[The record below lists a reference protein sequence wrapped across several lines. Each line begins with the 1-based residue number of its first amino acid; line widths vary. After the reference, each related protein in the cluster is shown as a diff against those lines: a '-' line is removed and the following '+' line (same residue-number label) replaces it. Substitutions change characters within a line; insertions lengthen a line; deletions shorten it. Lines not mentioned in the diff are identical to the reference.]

1 MEIHKDFILYGSG
14 VYEKTYQVT
23 GQTVGH
29 HSVKIIGWGSENEV
43 NYWVRKSSIEAHCD
57 MLLYCFD

>member
-1 MEIHKDFILYGSG
+1 MEVHKDFILYGSG
-14 VYEKTYQVT
+14 VYQKTYQVT

-43 NYWVRKSSIEAHCD
+43 DYWVRNY
-57 MLLYCFD
+57 LLRLLLL